1 MSDHAH
7 ASKDDDSGELTRN
20 LQALHDEEKRLAHEA
35 EKLVQEKQ
43 ALIDAARQ
51 KAQGMLEK
59 ARDKAEA
66 EREKILAAVQ
76 AAVDAERADLL
87 KKADKD
93 AAALKKKK
101 LNLTSKLLP
110 LVFP

>member
-7 ASKDDDSGELTRN
+7 AGQNDDSGDLTRN
-20 LQALHDEEKRLAHEA
+20 LQALNDEEKRLALDVER
-35 EKLVQEKQ
+35 LVQEKQ
-43 ALIDAARQ
+43 ALIDAAR
-51 KAQGMLEK
+51 KTAQGILEK
-59 ARDKAEA
+59 AREKAEG

-76 AAVDAERADLL
+76 ADVDAERQALL
-87 KKADKD
+87 KQADKE